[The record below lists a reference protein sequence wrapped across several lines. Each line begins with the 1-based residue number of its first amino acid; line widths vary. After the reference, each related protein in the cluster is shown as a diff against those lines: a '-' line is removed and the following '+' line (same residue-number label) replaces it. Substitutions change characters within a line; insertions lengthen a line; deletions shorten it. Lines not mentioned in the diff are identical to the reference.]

1 MSTQREGGLLIW
13 LGLGCVVPT
22 TLFYLYSQ
30 GALVITPLSLLG
42 VVLLSIGLAKRER
55 SSPNEPI
62 PPRRSEAD
70 HMGPPQPLP
79 PPPPPA
85 ADGGLLHNK
94 QGPRGDRP

>member
-22 TLFYLYSQ
+22 SLLYLYSQ
-30 GALVITPLSLLG
+30 GALVIAPLSLLG

-55 SSPNEPI
+55 SSPYEPI
-62 PPRRSEAD
+62 PPRRGEAD
-70 HMGPPQPLP
+70 RTGSPQPLP
-79 PPPPPA
+79 PPPP
-85 ADGGLLHNK
+85 ADGGLLHDK